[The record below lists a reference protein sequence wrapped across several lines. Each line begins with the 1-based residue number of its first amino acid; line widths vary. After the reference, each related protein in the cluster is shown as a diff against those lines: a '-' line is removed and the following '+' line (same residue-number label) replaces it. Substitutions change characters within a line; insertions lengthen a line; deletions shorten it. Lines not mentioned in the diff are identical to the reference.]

1 MHTPIG
7 RIKII
12 FLHRKRRIKDFP
24 TTTAHTL
31 SIIPINPVAMSKTAV
46 SRRHVPLEDDIT
58 ASGGR
63 LRTKSITGKR
73 KSRSDEDAKGDGYID
88 ARSSRKILAIAQDLA
103 DEDTKAQLSAG
114 ARLVSPTNAA
124 FAFDSRFAAEDD
136 EQEDAGLQ
144 GNYGEEEDWEPE
156 EENAVGAEDDMDP
169 EELAVYKRFLQD
181 GEELADFA
189 PSIANLSTDDMR
201 KSQHT
206 SQANRH
212 EEVDEQQI
220 QNLADLI
227 LQRIAEKEAREA
239 AGSGDQAQHFMGGG
253 AMEDAVEIPM
263 KVVDTFTKVGQLLS
277 RYKSGPL
284 PKPFKVLPSL
294 PQWPDLLNITRPEN
308 WTPHA
313 VYRAT
318 KIFISAPAA
327 TGQHFCETILLDRV
341 REDIQETKKLN
352 VHLYNALKAAF
363 YRPSAFFKGFLFP
376 LVQSSCTL
384 REAHIISSVLAKIK
398 IPVLHSAAALLR
410 LCEISAEQ
418 TSNVNSEAAGAANIF
433 IRVLLAKKYALPYKV
448 VDALVF
454 HYLRFRA
461 SKEQDEEALASKEA
475 KLPVLWHQS
484 LLIFAQTYRNE
495 ITEDQREALLDLLLM
510 RGHKDI
516 GPEVRRELL
525 AGRNRAG
532 GDAEGAGEMQVDQE
546 RRDDGD
552 DTMDMGA

>member
-1 MHTPIG
+1 M
-7 RIKII
+7 
-12 FLHRKRRIKDFP
+12 
-24 TTTAHTL
+24 
-31 SIIPINPVAMSKTAV
+31 
-46 SRRHVPLEDDIT
+46 
-58 ASGGR
+58 
-63 LRTKSITGKR
+63 
-73 KSRSDEDAKGDGYID
+73 
-88 ARSSRKILAIAQDLA
+88 
-103 DEDTKAQLSAG
+103 
-114 ARLVSPTNAA
+114 
-124 FAFDSRFAAEDD
+124 
-136 EQEDAGLQ
+136 
-144 GNYGEEEDWEPE
+144 
-156 EENAVGAEDDMDP
+156 
-169 EELAVYKRFLQD
+169 AVYRKFLRD

-189 PSIANLSTDDMR
+189 PSIANLTTSDLLSTNDR
-201 KSQHT
+201 HRHQQPKSNE
-206 SQANRH
+206 AA
-212 EEVDEQQI
+212 EEGDQEEGEGQTT
-220 QNLADLI
+220 NLADLI
-227 LQRIAEKEAREA
+227 LQRIAEKEAFEA
-239 AGSGDQAQHFMGGG
+239 SRSAEQTQPFIGGG
-253 AMEDAVEIPM
+253 PMEDAVEIPM
-263 KVVDTFTKVGQLLS
+263 KVVEAFTKVGQLLS

-284 PKPFKVLPSL
+284 PKPFKVLPTL
-294 PQWPDLLNITRPEN
+294 PQWPDLLSITRPEN

-318 KIFISAPAA
+318 KIFISGPAA
-327 TGQHFCETILLDRV
+327 TGQHFCETVLLDRV

-418 TSNVNSEAAGAANIF
+418 TANVNSEAAGAANIF

-448 VDALVF
+448 VDGLVF
-454 HYLRFRA
+454 HFLRFRA
-461 SKEQDEEALASKEA
+461 SKEQDQEALGSKEA

-495 ITEDQREALLDLLLM
+495 ITEDQREALLDLLLV

-525 AGRNRAG
+525 AGRNRAAADGQG
-532 GDAEGAGEMQVDQE
+532 GGEMQIDALE

-552 DTMDMGA
+552 DTMDMTR

>member
-1 MHTPIG
+1 
-7 RIKII
+7 
-12 FLHRKRRIKDFP
+12 
-24 TTTAHTL
+24 
-31 SIIPINPVAMSKTAV
+31 MSKTATA
-46 SRRHVPLEDDIT
+46 RHHNPLEDDIT
-58 ASGGR
+58 TSSGR

-73 KSRSDEDAKGDGYID
+73 KSRSDENAQGDRYID

-103 DEDTKAQLSAG
+103 DEDAQDRFVNTQS
-114 ARLVSPTNAA
+114 STSTNHA
-124 FAFDSRFAAEDD
+124 FGFDSRFAGKDEEETDGTRGEYDDEEEWMPEEEGDVAEDD
-136 EQEDAGLQ
+136 
-144 GNYGEEEDWEPE
+144 
-156 EENAVGAEDDMDP
+156 VDP
-169 EELAVYKRFLQD
+169 EDMAVYQRFLQS
-181 GEELADFA
+181 GEELGDFT
-189 PSIANLSTDDMR
+189 PSLANLTTGDQRPGDGLPRS
-201 KSQHT
+201 
-206 SQANRH
+206 A
-212 EEVDEQQI
+212 EENGDGQTT
-220 QNLADLI
+220 NLANLI
-227 LQRIAEKEAREA
+227 LQRIAEKEARDA
-239 AGSGDQAQHFMGGG
+239 ARHAGSQPQPTFTGSGPVEG
-253 AMEDAVEIPM
+253 AVEIPL

-284 PKPFKVLPSL
+284 PKPFKVLPTL
-294 PQWPDLLNITRPEN
+294 PQWPELLSIARPDS

-313 VYRAT
+313 LYRAT
-318 KIFISAPAA
+318 KVFISAPAA
-327 TGQHFCETILLDRV
+327 TGQYFCETVLLDRV

-384 REAHIISSVLAKIK
+384 REAHIVSSVLAKIK

-448 VDALVF
+448 VDGLVF
-454 HYLRFRA
+454 HFLRFRA
-461 SKEQDEEALASKEA
+461 SKDPNSDAKAGLGSKEA

-495 ITEDQREALLDLLLM
+495 ITEDQREALLDLLLT

-532 GDAEGAGEMQVDQE
+532 AGQRQGQDGGNAMAVDE
-546 RRDDGD
+546 LRDDGD
-552 DTMDMGA
+552 DTMDVTG

>member
-1 MHTPIG
+1 
-7 RIKII
+7 
-12 FLHRKRRIKDFP
+12 
-24 TTTAHTL
+24 
-31 SIIPINPVAMSKTAV
+31 MSKAA
-46 SRRHVPLEDDIT
+46 SARRHAPLEDDIT

-73 KSRSDEDAKGDGYID
+73 KSRSDESAQGDGYID
-88 ARSSRKILAIAQDLA
+88 SRSSRKILAIAQDLV
-103 DEDTKAQLSAG
+103 DEDAAERRATSANST
-114 ARLVSPTNAA
+114 SPTNGA
-124 FAFDSRFAAEDD
+124 FGFDSRFAVDDEDGTGNVHGESRFDDEEEWIPEDD
-136 EQEDAGLQ
+136 E
-144 GNYGEEEDWEPE
+144 
-156 EENAVGAEDDMDP
+156 AVAPEDDMDP
-169 EELAVYKRFLQD
+169 EEMAVYKRFLQD

-189 PSIANLSTDDMR
+189 PSIANLT
-201 KSQHT
+201 T
-206 SQANRH
+206 SDTLSANGRRRHQQARANGAT
-212 EEVDEQQI
+212 EEGEQEEDEGQTT
-220 QNLADLI
+220 NLADLI
-227 LQRIAEKEAREA
+227 LQRIAEKEAFEA
-239 AGSGDQAQHFMGGG
+239 SRSAVQPQTFIGGG
-253 AMEDAVEIPM
+253 SMEDAVEIPM
-263 KVVDTFTKVGQLLS
+263 KVAETFTKVGQLLS

-284 PKPFKVLPSL
+284 PKPFKVLPTL
-294 PQWPDLLNITRPEN
+294 PQWPDLLSITRPEN

-327 TGQHFCETILLDRV
+327 TGQHFCETVLLDRV

-376 LVQSSCTL
+376 LVESSCTL

-418 TSNVNSEAAGAANIF
+418 TANVNSEAAGAANIF

-448 VDALVF
+448 VDGLVF
-454 HYLRFRA
+454 HFLRFRA
-461 SKEQDEEALASKEA
+461 SKEQDQEALGSKEA

-495 ITEDQREALLDLLLM
+495 ITEDQREALLDLLLV

-532 GDAEGAGEMQVDQE
+532 ADGHGGGEMQIDALE
-546 RRDDGD
+546 KRDDGD
-552 DTMDMGA
+552 DTMDMKG

>member
-1 MHTPIG
+1 MS
-7 RIKII
+7 R
-12 FLHRKRRIKDFP
+12 
-24 TTTAHTL
+24 TTT
-31 SIIPINPVAMSKTAV
+31 
-46 SRRHVPLEDDIT
+46 SRRHGPLEDDIT
-58 ASGGR
+58 ATGGR

-73 KSRSDEDAKGDGYID
+73 KSSSREDTHHHGYVD
-88 ARSSRKILAIAQDLA
+88 AQSSRKILAIAQDLA
-103 DEDTKAQLSAG
+103 SEDAADQQRT
-114 ARLVSPTNAA
+114 RVVSPTNPA
-124 FAFDSRFAAEDD
+124 FAFNSRFAM
-136 EQEDAGLQ
+136 
-144 GNYGEEEDWEPE
+144 EEEGENFMGDERQDEESEWVPE
-156 EENAVGAEDDMDP
+156 GEDMDGADQDMDL
-169 EELAVYKRFLQD
+169 EEMAVYKKFLDD

-189 PSIANLSTDDMR
+189 PSLADLSTNEISSGRRTRDQDD
-201 KSQHT
+201 
-206 SQANRH
+206 
-212 EEVDEQQI
+212 EEDGEGESTK
-220 QNLADLI
+220 LADLI
-227 LQRIAEKEAREA
+227 LQRIAEKEALDA
-239 AGSGDQAQHFMGGG
+239 ARGLNDGQQYVDGG
-253 AMEDAVEIPM
+253 APENAVEIPA
-263 KVVDTFTKVGQLLS
+263 KVAETFTKVGLLLS

-284 PKPFKVLPSL
+284 PKPFKVLPTL
-294 PQWPDLLNITRPEN
+294 PQWPDLLAITRPES

-327 TGQHFCETILLDRV
+327 AGQHFCETVLLDKV

-376 LVQSSCTL
+376 LVESGCTL

-418 TSNVNSEAAGAANIF
+418 TMNVNSEAAGSANIF
-433 IRVLLAKKYALPYKV
+433 IRILLAKKYALPYKV

-454 HYLRFRA
+454 HFLRFRA
-461 SKEQDEEALASKEA
+461 SKEQDQEALAAKED

-532 GDAEGAGEMQVDQE
+532 TEGHEGSQMQFDVQE
-546 RRDDGD
+546 QRDDGD
-552 DTMDMGA
+552 DTMQIS